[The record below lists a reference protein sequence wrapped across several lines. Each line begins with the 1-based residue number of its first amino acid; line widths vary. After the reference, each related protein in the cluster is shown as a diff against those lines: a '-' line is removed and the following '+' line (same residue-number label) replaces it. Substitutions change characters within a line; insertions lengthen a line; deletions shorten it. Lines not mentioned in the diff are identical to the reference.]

1 MIPDIEPVNTWKG
14 NSSNTIFEF
23 DFLINSENE
32 LLVLHTDKAGMQNT
46 LKLNIDYTIH
56 QTGNAEG
63 SYITFP
69 ILGSSYKTLG
79 EGEKIT
85 LMLNIPIA
93 QTSPYGTSD
102 KLNLKSLE
110 FSLDYIVRLI
120 QIVNRKVNRSVKVQE
135 ASDIKPDELIQNIYD
150 TMAAANNS
158 VEKIEN
164 LTRQAQDAAE
174 FARRTCFYEIVTDS
188 FISTENQQEF
198 SLSKSADSINEILGV
213 NINNHN
219 ILKSRYSLKNEN
231 TVMLLSPVDSGCEI
245 AITYLTGKLVPI
257 GAVFTNIF
265 EFEQAEPAE
274 LWKINHKLARYPQ
287 VTIVDSSGRV
297 VVGEVKYVDNM
308 NVEVYFNGGFSG
320 KAYLV

>member
-1 MIPDIEPVNTWKG
+1 MSPNARNIITVSSKGVRANINVGVDSSQYYSGLARQWAISDNIVNSEDY
-14 NSSNTIFEF
+14 SSKYYAKYSKKYAEE
-23 DFLINSENE
+23 INSINEEIKVLEERAE
-32 LLVLHTDKAGMQNT
+32 LLLEKAST
-46 LKLNIDYTIH
+46 
-56 QTGNAEG
+56 
-63 SYITFP
+63 
-69 ILGSSYKTLG
+69 
-79 EGEKIT
+79 
-85 LMLNIPIA
+85 
-93 QTSPYGTSD
+93 
-102 KLNLKSLE
+102 
-110 FSLDYIVRLI
+110 
-120 QIVNRKVNRSVKVQE
+120 
-135 ASDIKPDELIQNIYD
+135 
-150 TMAAANNS
+150 
-158 VEKIEN
+158 
-164 LTRQAQDAAE
+164 AQDAAE

-198 SLSKSADSINEILGV
+198 ILSKSADSINEILGV

-274 LWKINHKLARYPQ
+274 IWKINHKLARYPQ